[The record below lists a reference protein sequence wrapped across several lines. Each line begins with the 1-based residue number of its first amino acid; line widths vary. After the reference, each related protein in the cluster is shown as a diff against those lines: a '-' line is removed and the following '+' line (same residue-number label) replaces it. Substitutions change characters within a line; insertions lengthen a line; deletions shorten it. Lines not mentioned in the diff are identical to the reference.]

1 LIQEESLSL
10 SEAEPEMIASLP
22 DWQKEE
28 AKLAVLIE
36 TTDRYLA
43 LPNRFDLNEWNVMQ
57 DFSHEV
63 KQDHL
68 RTALLRAVQGNHPFR
83 RFKDQIANHNLW
95 EDWNQFR
102 RHAFGE
108 IIRDWSE
115 ENGII
120 LTARQQQT
128 ARQQG

>member
-1 LIQEESLSL
+1 
-10 SEAEPEMIASLP
+10 
-22 DWQKEE
+22 
-28 AKLAVLIE
+28 
-36 TTDRYLA
+36 
-43 LPNRFDLNEWNVMQ
+43 MQ

-95 EDWNQFR
+95 ENWNQFR

-120 LTARQQQT
+120 LTVRQQQ
-128 ARQQG
+128 AAPK